1 MTTPAW
7 PPPDVATK
15 AFYQTLKR
23 DASVKVKRGTDCAGL
38 VSDLEARLE
47 GVRREHGVYWEGVG
61 RGSLLERCV
70 LEVVSALLMGEGERR
85 DTIRSGRQLP
95 PELVRLV
102 VDVLRAAV
110 GGLVC
115 SRALEW
121 VAGSSFYAL
130 VLGDEVSAGSL
141 DVLFPKGTLERLVVA
156 SQQVSYARYAYD
168 DAFLI
173 KYALGCRR
181 LRVVHL
187 LHCMDVT
194 EVGVCR
200 LLEGL
205 PGLQEVRVVG
215 CRRVREVREVR
226 EVGGTSWDEN
236 ENENENEHVSSST
249 RRRIASSSLA
259 CLDFHGCL
267 GLRRV
272 GVLLGGGVDG
282 TLRSLSLASCR
293 SVKNVDAIAI
303 AGLLGLEYLDVSYTG
318 ISDSGIAQLAA
329 LENLV
334 EFKAA
339 GVRAVDSSVA
349 HAVRGMPRL
358 RSLDVSRTALVGNAT
373 LVALVSP
380 ARSSVLEVLEASFT
394 SITDS
399 GLARCLPYLK
409 NLRRVDLESCNVET
423 ALVELRGCLRLEDV
437 CIADTAAGNDV
448 AEALSDLDGLRRLDV
463 SFTPMINDIGM
474 RYLSKIAGLREL
486 SMSTMDRVSP
496 EAVRLLVKLPR
507 LRWLDM
513 SGCRVSDAHCTFL
526 GKMSSLRHLDL
537 GGGEMT
543 ARGVERLSTLKRLS
557 KLSLAHGRCIADD
570 ACPSL
575 MRMSGLR
582 VLNVSGCALSDRSIR
597 LLAGSVK
604 TLAVA
609 DRPLRCE
616 LVQEIVR
623 INSDLELKGL
633 KNI

>member
-1 MTTPAW
+1 MGQLLTTPAW

-38 VSDLEARLE
+38 VSEARLE
-47 GVRREHGVYWEGVG
+47 GVRREHGMYWEGVG

-70 LEVVSALLMGEGERR
+70 LEVVSTLLMGEGEQR
-85 DTIRSGRQLP
+85 DTITSSGRQLP
-95 PELVRLV
+95 PELVQLV

-110 GGLVC
+110 GGPVC

-121 VAGSSFYAL
+121 LAGSSFYAL
-130 VLGDEVSAGSL
+130 VLGDDVSAGSL

-156 SQQVSYARYAYD
+156 SRQVSFCARCAYD

-187 LHCMDVT
+187 LHCTDVT
-194 EVGVCR
+194 GVGVCR

-226 EVGGTSWDEN
+226 GEVGGTSWN
-236 ENENENEHVSSST
+236 GHVSSST
-249 RRRIASSSLA
+249 NRRIASSSLA

-339 GVRAVDSSVA
+339 GVRAVDWSVA

-358 RSLDVSRTALVGNAT
+358 RALDVSRTALVGNAT

-423 ALVELRGCLRLEDV
+423 ALVELRVCLRLEDV

-463 SFTPMINDIGM
+463 SFTPMVNDIGM
-474 RYLSKIAGLREL
+474 RYLSKIGGLREL
-486 SMSTMDRVSP
+486 SMSTTDTVSS

-507 LRWLDM
+507 LRRLDM
-513 SGCRVSDAHCTFL
+513 SGCRISDTHCTFL
-526 GKMSSLRHLDL
+526 GKMGSLRHLDL

-557 KLSLAHGRCIADD
+557 MLSLAHGRRIADD

-582 VLNVSGCALSDRSIR
+582 LLNVSGCALSDRSIR

-633 KNI
+633 KNS